1 MTDKQPLEPDEETT
15 PLVRN
20 IVRHD
25 RSGMT
30 LEQLDALI
38 IPWHDNTHSMWVGLG
53 ENGDQP
59 EQPENDPTPT

>member
-30 LEQLDALI
+30 LEQLDALM
-38 IPWHDNTHSMWVGLG
+38 IPWHDSTHSVWVGLG
-53 ENGDQP
+53 ENADQP
-59 EQPENDPTPT
+59 EPENDPAPT